1 MLRFAKRKRPRIA
14 IHLTALIDIV
24 FLLLIYFLLT
34 SEFVERE
41 GIPVDLPR
49 MQRPEMAEGTT
60 TTVVIDGQGLFHFR
74 NQTVTEAELGRL
86 LRSAVLEDA
95 EAAVTIM
102 ADRGVVY
109 DRVVR
114 ALDIAKESG
123 ARQLHLSVEKREEK
137 R

>member
-1 MLRFAKRKRPRIA
+1 MLQIAKRKRPRIA

-34 SEFVERE
+34 SEFVEQE

-49 MQRPEMAEGTT
+49 MQRPEIAENATPR
-60 TTVVIDGQGLFHFR
+60 VVIDRQGVFHIHD
-74 NQTVTEAELGRL
+74 QPVTDAELGRL
-86 LRSAVLEDA
+86 LRSALLEDA
-95 EAAVTIM
+95 EAGVAIM
-102 ADRGVVY
+102 ADRAVVY

-123 ARQLHLSVEKREEK
+123 ARQLHLSVERGEN
-137 R
+137 